1 MRQLIAILM
10 LLVGSLVLTSATKAD
25 DAADIKAAQQ
35 AHFAA
40 YNASDADAVAQ
51 YVLSELSRFV
61 GDGGLLTEGFDK
73 NSLKAAF
80 DVGLKFN
87 RQLRHLDVKVYGNA
101 AVVTGY
107 WTGTITFPDGTTVK
121 GPVRHSA
128 VWIKQGGQWK
138 LAHRHNSDLITETPQ

>member
-1 MRQLIAILM
+1 MKRLIALLIV
-10 LLVGSLVLTSATKAD
+10 LVGGFALTAVAAAD
-25 DAADIKAAQQ
+25 DAADIEAAQR

-51 YVLSELSRFV
+51 YVLQERSRFV
-61 GDGGLLTEGFDK
+61 GDGSLLTVGFDK
-73 NSLKAAF
+73 NELKAAF
-80 DVGLKFN
+80 DAGVKFN
-87 RQLRHLDVKVYGNA
+87 RQFRHLDVKVYGNA

-107 WTGTITFPDGTTVK
+107 WTGTINLLDGIIIK

-138 LAHRHNSDLITETPQ
+138 EAHTHQSPLRLPQ